1 MCSPGI
7 DGEGELRSNRLTQV
21 HLEKC
26 PLKWS
31 VCVCVFDYWL
41 LCGRIANANLPSAL
55 CCKSSEPCPESDVYI
70 CAENERYANERVT
83 VVIN

>member
-31 VCVCVFDYWL
+31 VCVSLTIGYFVGRL
-41 LCGRIANANLPSAL
+41 LTLPSAL